1 MGPWLKA
8 LLFSFIILVML
19 CLIMNGIIF
28 IIEKITGRHI
38 NLFKL

>member
-1 MGPWLKA
+1 MGPYLKA

-19 CLIMNGIIF
+19 CLLMNGLIF
-28 IIEKITGRHI
+28 LIEKITGRQI